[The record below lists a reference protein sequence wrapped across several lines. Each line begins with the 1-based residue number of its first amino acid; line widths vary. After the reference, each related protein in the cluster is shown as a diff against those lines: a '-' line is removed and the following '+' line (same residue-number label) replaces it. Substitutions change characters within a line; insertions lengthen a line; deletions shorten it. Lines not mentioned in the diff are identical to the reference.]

1 MKTLIASALALLS
14 GAVQAQT
21 IADSTS
27 WYLFEGN
34 PAQVRQYVME
44 VGKGPTVV
52 VIHGGYGAEHSYLLK
67 PFLPLSGKHH
77 LVFYDQRGS
86 LRSPAG
92 THEVSL
98 PKLVDDLEALRQELG
113 QDKLVLL
120 THSMGA
126 TTAMAYLAR
135 YPDRVRGLVLT
146 APALPT
152 DKERGTF
159 DAPLDPALLDAGEQK
174 LADAR
179 FARFWQEEAARVA
192 KVKAALPP
200 APSGGAPAAGTYRQR
215 SDQWRVDFAG
225 VNLFHVER
233 WREME
238 GGRGFYRQDV
248 ADAVLKDR
256 KALLDLYAGFR
267 PALQAFNGPVQ
278 VVIGDHDFIDPGAY
292 LWAKVLQK
300 VPKGQLTVLPEAGH
314 NYWIDQ
320 PDLSVQALEKA
331 LARIDG
337 AATP

>member
-1 MKTLIASALALLS
+1 MKTLIASALALFS
-14 GAVQAQT
+14 SAVQAQT
-21 IADSTS
+21 LPDSTS

-135 YPDRVRGLVLT
+135 YPERVRGLVLT

-159 DAPLDPALLDAGEQK
+159 EAPLDPALLDAEEQK

-179 FARFWQEEAARVA
+179 FAQFWQEEAARVA

-200 APSGGAPAAGTYRQR
+200 ASSGGAPTAGTYRQR

-225 VNLFHVER
+225 GE
-233 WREME
+233 
-238 GGRGFYRQDV
+238 
-248 ADAVLKDR
+248 
-256 KALLDLYAGFR
+256 
-267 PALQAFNGPVQ
+267 PV
-278 VVIGDHDFIDPGAY
+278 PRR
-292 LWAKVLQK
+292 
-300 VPKGQLTVLPEAGH
+300 
-314 NYWIDQ
+314 
-320 PDLSVQALEKA
+320 A
-331 LARIDG
+331 LARDGGRQRLLSARRCRCGSEGQEGTAWSIRGIPPG
-337 AATP
+337 AAGLQRAGAGCDRRP